1 VSAALYYWRG
11 TWWRSRRQVAV
22 VALICGLLGTVALGA
37 LAGARR
43 TDTAYGR
50 YLRAINSSD
59 VFVNVP
65 GPVLPVIRQVE
76 RLPGVASAAAT
87 VGLNANPVVD
97 GKVNDAWLTNG
108 LTGSLDGDGFRQDRM
123 TVLAGRLPRPGA
135 TDEVALT
142 GGQARFF
149 HTGVGGRVT
158 YAFYRMN
165 LTTNALIPA
174 GRSTFVVTGIVDLP
188 PVLGD
193 QFDQVDSAV
202 LPPAATAR
210 YLNGGGFAFGWVGL
224 RLTAG
229 SAGIPALQQRLN
241 AVADRVDRIF
251 GVPPGTIRLNI
262 RRLDI
267 VHHEVQ
273 QGIEPQA
280 VALAVLGG
288 LAALA
293 LLVLAGQALAQ
304 LLDRSTPDLPGL
316 RAMGAS
322 RTQAALASGLAG
334 AVAILGGTVL
344 AVVGA
349 VGVSPLAPVGAV
361 RQFDPARGVQADPLV
376 VAGGGCVLAA
386 ALLAVLGVLVWRSV
400 RPPGDTPPA
409 RPSSVAAAAAAAGLP
424 VSAVVGT
431 REALEREAGR
441 RPVPVLATLAGSVVA
456 VMAVTMAV
464 VFGASLTGLADNPAR
479 YGWNWTLLMDSQGGY
494 ESWPSAQMDSLVS
507 GQPEVTGWS
516 TFAFTQIPIDGQ
528 SVPVLG
534 LTRHLGAVEPPTT
547 SGHPIAGPR
556 QIELG
561 VATLR
566 QLGKRIGDTVTVGSG
581 RDRRV
586 LTIVGTV
593 TLPSIGLTLTD
604 HVSLGRGAMLPD
616 STLLAA
622 QGIPHGLSSVQQT
635 ASSPVAIPA
644 FPSAVAIDLAPGAS
658 GKALVARISH
668 ANPGGT
674 PGGTYELPQDRIRGG
689 AIVDAARMGSQPL
702 ALALAV
708 AAGAVLSL
716 ALALLASVRRRRREL
731 ALLKTLGLTRR
742 QVMAAVAWQASMIL
756 VIAALIGVPLGA
768 AAGHWAW
775 AAFATSLGAV
785 PVTVVPV
792 PALLAGIVV
801 LLVAGNLLAAG
812 PGAVAAR
819 TPPAAVLRAE

>member
-1 VSAALYYWRG
+1 LYYWRA
-11 TWWRSRRQVAV
+11 TRRRSRRTALAV
-22 VALICGLLGTVALGA
+22 VLMCGLLGTVALGA

-87 VGLNANPVVD
+87 VGLGANPVVN
-97 GKVNDAWLTNG
+97 GKVNDAFLTNG
-108 LTGSLDGDGFRQDRM
+108 LSGSLDGDGFRQDRM

-135 TDEVALT
+135 TDEIALT
-142 GGQARFF
+142 PGLARLF
-149 HTGVGGRVT
+149 HTGVGGHVT
-158 YAFYRMN
+158 YELYRGN
-165 LTTNALIPA
+165 LTANVPVPA
-174 GRSTFVVTGIVDLP
+174 GRSTFVVTGIVDVP

-193 QFDQVDSAV
+193 QFDQVSIAM

-210 YLNGGGFAFGWVGL
+210 YLNGEFAFGWVGL

-229 SAGIPALQQRLN
+229 SAGIPALQRHL
-241 AVADRVDRIF
+241 ATLAGEMDRMF
-251 GVPPGTIRLNI
+251 HVPAGAIRLNI

-293 LLVLAGQALAQ
+293 LLVLTGQAMAQ

-322 RTQAALASGLAG
+322 RAQAALACGLAGVVAVLGGTALAVAG
-334 AVAILGGTVL
+334 AVA
-344 AVVGA
+344 
-349 VGVSPLAPVGAV
+349 VSPLAPVGAV
-361 RQFDPARGVQADPLV
+361 REFDPAHGVKADPLV
-376 VAGGGCVLAA
+376 LAGGGGVLAA
-386 ALLAVLGVLVWRSV
+386 ALLAVLGVLAWRSV
-400 RPPGDTPPA
+400 RPPGHIPA
-409 RPSSVAAAAAAAGLP
+409 ARASSVATAAATAGLP
-424 VSAVVGT
+424 VTAVVGT
-431 REALEREAGR
+431 REALERGAGR
-441 RPVPVLATLAGSVVA
+441 RPVPVLATLIGSVVA
-456 VMAVTMAV
+456 VMAVAMAV
-464 VFGASLTGLADNPAR
+464 VFGASLAGLTSNPAR
-479 YGWNWTLLMDSQGGY
+479 YGWNWTLLMDTQGGY
-494 ESWPSAQMDSLVS
+494 GSWPPSQMDRLVS
-507 GQPEVTGWS
+507 GQRGVTGWS
-516 TFAFTQIPIDGQ
+516 TFAFTQMPIDGQ
-528 SVPVLG
+528 TVPVLG
-534 LTRHLGAVEPPTT
+534 LTRHLGSVEPPTT
-547 SGHPIAGPR
+547 SGHPIAGPQ

-566 QLGKRIGDTVTVGSG
+566 QLGKRIGDRVTVGSG
-581 RDRRV
+581 RARRT

-593 TLPSIGLTLTD
+593 TLPSIGLTIAD
-604 HVSLGRGAMLPD
+604 HVSLGRGAMLAD
-616 STLLAA
+616 STLLEI
-622 QGIPHGLSSVQQT
+622 QGLSPNLSVQEE
-635 ASSPVAIPA
+635 ASSAVAVPA
-644 FPSAVAIDLAPGAS
+644 FPSAVAIDMAPGAS
-658 GKALVARISH
+658 SKALVARISD
-668 ANPGGT
+668 ANPGEA
-674 PGGTYELPQDRIRGG
+674 PGGTYRLPQNRIQGA
-689 AIVDAARMGSQPL
+689 AIVEAARMGSQPL
-702 ALALAV
+702 TLALAV

-742 QVMAAVAWQASMIL
+742 QVMAAVVWQASVIL
-756 VIAALIGVPLGA
+756 VVAALIGIPLGV

-785 PVTVVPV
+785 PVTVVPI
-792 PALLAGIVV
+792 PALLAGFAV
-801 LLVAGNLLAAG
+801 LLVAGNLLAAV

>member
-11 TWWRSRRQVAV
+11 TRWRSRRQVIV

-59 VFVNVP
+59 ALVNVP

-87 VGLNANPVVD
+87 VGLNANPVVH

-135 TDEVALT
+135 TGEIALT
-142 GGQARFF
+142 PGQARFF

-158 YAFYRMN
+158 YELYRTN
-165 LTTNALIPA
+165 PVTNASVPA

-193 QFDQVDSAV
+193 QFDQVDNAV

-210 YLNGGGFAFGWVGL
+210 YLNGEFAFGWVGL

-229 SAGIPALQQRLN
+229 SAGIPALQRRL
-241 AVADRVDRIF
+241 ATVADRVDRMF
-251 GVPPGTIRLNI
+251 HVPPGTIRLNI

-288 LAALA
+288 LAVLA
-293 LLVLAGQALAQ
+293 LLVLAGQAMAQ
-304 LLDRSTPDLPGL
+304 LLDRSTPDVAGL
-316 RAMGAS
+316 RAMGAT
-322 RTQAALASGLAG
+322 RAQAALACGLAG
-334 AVAILGGTVL
+334 VVAVLGGTAL
-344 AVVGA
+344 AVMGA
-349 VGVSPLAPVGAV
+349 VAVSPLAPVGAV
-361 RQFDPARGVQADPLV
+361 RGFDPARGVRADPLV
-376 VAGGGCVLAA
+376 LAAGGCALAA
-386 ALLAVLGVLVWRSV
+386 ALLAVLGVLAWRSV
-400 RPPGDTPPA
+400 RPPGDVPA
-409 RPSSVAAAAAAAGLP
+409 ARASSVAAAVAAAGLP

-431 REALEREAGR
+431 REALERQAGR
-441 RPVPVLATLAGSVVA
+441 RPVPVLATVIGSVVA
-456 VMAVTMAV
+456 VMAVAMAV
-464 VFGASLTGLADNPAR
+464 VFGASLTGLVANPAR
-479 YGWNWTLLMDSQGGY
+479 YGWNWTLLMDTQGGY
-494 ESWPSAQMDSLVS
+494 ASWPPSQMDRLVN
-507 GQPEVTGWS
+507 GQPGVTGWS

-528 SVPVLG
+528 SLPVLG
-534 LTRHLGAVEPPTT
+534 LTRHLGSVEPPTT
-547 SGHPIAGPR
+547 SGHPIAGPG

-566 QLGKRIGDTVTVGSG
+566 QLGKRIGDTVTIGSG
-581 RDRRV
+581 RDRRT

-604 HVSLGRGAMLPD
+604 HVSLGRGAMLAD

-622 QGIPHGLSSVQQT
+622 QGLPQNVSLRQVVN
-635 ASSPVAIPA
+635 SPVSIPA
-644 FPSAVAIDLAPGAS
+644 LPSAVAIDLAPGVS
-658 GKALVARISH
+658 GTALAGRISR
-668 ANPGGT
+668 ASPGGT
-674 PGGTYELPQDRIRGG
+674 PGGTYELPQNRIRGA

-702 ALALAV
+702 VLALAV

-716 ALALLASVRRRRREL
+716 ALALLAAVRRRRREL

-742 QVMAAVAWQASMIL
+742 QVMAAVAWQASVIL
-756 VIAALIGVPLGA
+756 AIAGLAGVPLGV

-792 PALLAGIVV
+792 LALLAGLVV

>member
-1 VSAALYYWRG
+1 VEVSVAFYYWRG
-11 TWWRSRRQVAV
+11 TRWRSRRQMLV

-76 RLPGVASAAAT
+76 HLPGVASAAAT
-87 VGLNANPVVD
+87 VGLNANPVVN

-108 LTGSLDGDGFRQDRM
+108 LAGSLDGDGFSQDRM
-123 TVLAGRLPRPGA
+123 TVLAGRLPRVGA
-135 TDEVALT
+135 TDEIALT
-142 GGQARFF
+142 EGQARFVR
-149 HTGVGGRVT
+149 TGVGGHVT
-158 YAFYRMN
+158 YEFYRTN
-165 LTTNALIPA
+165 LTTNASIPA

-193 QFDQVDSAV
+193 QFDQVNNAV
-202 LPPAATAR
+202 LPPAATVR
-210 YLNGGGFAFGWVGL
+210 FLNGEFAFGWVGL

-229 SAGIPALQQRLN
+229 SAGIPALQRRLN
-241 AVADRVDRIF
+241 MVGDRVDRIF
-251 GVPPGTIRLNI
+251 QVPPGTIRLNI

-293 LLVLAGQALAQ
+293 LLVLAGQGLAQ

-322 RTQAALASGLAG
+322 RAQAALASGLAG
-334 AVAILGGTVL
+334 AVAILSGTAL
-344 AVVGA
+344 AVAGA
-349 VGVSPLAPVGAV
+349 VAVSPLAPVGAV
-361 RQFDPARGVQADPLV
+361 RRFDPARGVQADPLV
-376 VAGGGCVLAA
+376 LAGGGCVLAA
-386 ALLAVLGVLVWRSV
+386 ALLAVLGVLAWRSV

-409 RPSSVAAAAAAAGLP
+409 RASSVAAAAAAAGLP

-431 REALEREAGR
+431 REALDRGAGR

-456 VMAVTMAV
+456 VMAVTMTV
-464 VFGASLTGLADNPAR
+464 VFGASLTGLVDNPAR

-494 ESWPSAQMDSLVS
+494 ESWSPAQMDGLVS
-507 GQPEVTGWS
+507 GQPGVTGWS

-561 VATLR
+561 VGTLR

-581 RDRRV
+581 RNRRT

-604 HVSLGRGAMLPD
+604 HVSLGRGAMLAD

-622 QGIPHGLSSVQQT
+622 QGLSGVTLRQ
-635 ASSPVAIPA
+635 AVSSPVSIPA
-644 FPSAVAIDLAPGAS
+644 FPSAVAIDLAPGVS
-658 GKALVARISH
+658 GRALVARISG

-674 PGGTYELPQDRIRGG
+674 PGGTYRLPRDRIRGA

-742 QVMAAVAWQASMIL
+742 QVMGAVAWQASVIL
-756 VIAALIGVPLGA
+756 VIAALIGEPLGV
-768 AAGHWAW
+768 AAGHWTW

-785 PVTVVPV
+785 PVAVVPV
-792 PALLAGIVV
+792 PVLLAGFLV

-812 PGAVAAR
+812 PGAVAAG
-819 TPPAAVLRAE
+819 TPPAALLRTE

>member
-1 VSAALYYWRG
+1 VSAAFYYWRG
-11 TWWRSRRQVAV
+11 NRWRSRRQVVV

-50 YLRAINSSD
+50 YLHAINSSD

-87 VGLNANPVVD
+87 VGLNANPVVQGKIND
-97 GKVNDAWLTNG
+97 GWLTNG

-142 GGQARFF
+142 PGQAQFF
-149 HTGVGGRVT
+149 HTGVGGHVT
-158 YAFYRMN
+158 YELYRTN
-165 LTTNALIPA
+165 LTTNASIPA
-174 GRSTFVVTGIVDLP
+174 GRSTFIVTGIVDLP

-193 QFDQVDSAV
+193 QFDQVDNAV

-210 YLNGGGFAFGWVGL
+210 FLSGEFAFGWVGL

-229 SAGIPALQQRLN
+229 SAGIPALQQHLTT
-241 AVADRVDRIF
+241 VADVVDRMF
-251 GVPPGTIRLNI
+251 HVPPGTIRLNI

-304 LLDRSTPDLPGL
+304 LLDRSTPDLAGL
-316 RAMGAS
+316 RAIGAS
-322 RTQAALASGLAG
+322 RAQAALASGLAG
-334 AVAILGGTVL
+334 AVAVLGGTAL

-349 VGVSPLAPVGAV
+349 FAVSPLAPVGAV
-361 RQFDPARGVQADPLV
+361 RQFDPARGAQADPLV
-376 VAGGGCVLAA
+376 LVGGGCVLAA
-386 ALLAVLGVLVWRSV
+386 ALLALLGVLAWRSV
-400 RPPGDTPPA
+400 RPPGRIPA
-409 RPSSVAAAAAAAGLP
+409 ARASSVAAAAAAAGLP

-431 REALEREAGR
+431 REALERGAGR

-456 VMAVTMAV
+456 VMAVTIAV
-464 VFGASLTGLADNPAR
+464 VFGASLTGLVANPAR

-494 ESWPSAQMDSLVS
+494 ESWPPSQMNRLVS
-507 GQPEVTGWS
+507 GQPGVTGWS

-528 SVPVLG
+528 SLPVLG
-534 LTRHLGAVEPPTT
+534 LTRHLGSVEPPTT

-581 RDRRV
+581 QNRRT

-604 HVSLGRGAMLPD
+604 HVSLGRGAMLAD
-616 STLLAA
+616 RTLLAA
-622 QGIPHGLSSVQQT
+622 QGLSPQLPAQRSV
-635 ASSPVAIPA
+635 APVSIPA
-644 FPSAVAIDLAPGAS
+644 FPSAVAIDLAPSVS
-658 GKALVARISH
+658 GKALVARISR

-674 PGGTYELPQDRIRGG
+674 PGGTYRLPQDRIRGA

-716 ALALLASVRRRRREL
+716 ALALLGLVRRRRREL

-742 QVMAAVAWQASMIL
+742 QVMAAVAWQASVIL
-756 VIAALIGVPLGA
+756 VIAALIGVPLGM

-801 LLVAGNLLAAG
+801 LLLAGNLLAAG